1 MGQVGT
7 SEWTEL
13 HAKIALLVGEAM
25 VTLADEETIK

>member
-1 MGQVGT
+1 MGT

-13 HAKIALLVGEAM
+13 RARIAHLVGEAM